1 MSLSVKMSGE
11 NVADLSVATGKND
24 TEMGSHCQPRMIGAS
39 KTFTGFSEDLPS
51 AGSTV
56 WTSGAYARKHNPW
69 VDFPNV
75 PSASNQPFTSFPT
88 NFTTLP
94 TISFVIPN
102 LNDDM
107 HVPITMFF
115 RRIEPSI

>member
-24 TEMGSHCQPRMIGAS
+24 TEMGSHANLGNLLIGAS

-56 WTSGAYARKHNPW
+56 CTSGAYAQ
-69 VDFPNV
+69 
-75 PSASNQPFTSFPT
+75 AQPVGGFLQCAQRQQPALYELS
-88 NFTTLP
+88 
-94 TISFVIPN
+94 
-102 LNDDM
+102 
-107 HVPITMFF
+107 
-115 RRIEPSI
+115 

>member
-1 MSLSVKMSGE
+1 MLPTCPLPPGRTIRRWVLTANLG
-11 NVADLSVATGKND
+11 NLL
-24 TEMGSHCQPRMIGAS
+24 IGAS

-51 AGSTV
+51 ADPLSALPALTRASTTRG
-56 WTSGAYARKHNPW
+56 WISPMCKAPATTLYEFS
-69 VDFPNV
+69 
-75 PSASNQPFTSFPT
+75 T

-107 HVPITMFF
+107 HDGTISQADTLASWD
-115 RRIEPSI
+115 ED